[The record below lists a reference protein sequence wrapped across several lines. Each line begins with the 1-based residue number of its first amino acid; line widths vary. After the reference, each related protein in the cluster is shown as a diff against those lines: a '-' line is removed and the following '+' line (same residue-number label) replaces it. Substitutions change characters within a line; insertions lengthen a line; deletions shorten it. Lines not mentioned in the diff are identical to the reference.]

1 MIDGSIMT
9 TGRIFISFFMIALM
23 LGVAVFLFQLQ
34 QVNNYKQYVNYQ
46 IERNGGL
53 TETAVENINTY
64 SEDHFQNVFSVSS
77 AKLNEKVPYGSIVE
91 YKVEGN
97 FSLMYWDLE
106 PITLSNT
113 GAALSLVK

>member
-9 TGRIFISFFMIALM
+9 TGRIFISFLMIALM
-23 LGVAVFLFQLQ
+23 LGMATFLFQLQ

-53 TETAVENINTY
+53 TENALENINTY
-64 SEDHFQNVFSVSS
+64 SENHFHDIFSVSS
-77 AKLNEKVPYGSIVE
+77 DQLNEKVPYGSIVE
-91 YKVEGN
+91 YKVQGN
-97 FSLMYWDLE
+97 FNLMYWDLE

-113 GAALSLVK
+113 GAALSLIK